1 MATNSII
8 DTSRLAGKRA
18 GRNAPKGRAVD
29 ARALEAVRAL
39 LGDAP
44 RRRDLLIE
52 FLHRIQ
58 DAYGSISAAHVVAL
72 AQEMRL
78 ALTEVYEVA
87 TFYHHFDVIKEGDPL
102 PPAITVRVCETLSCQ
117 MAGADTLRAAL
128 SSACGANVRVL
139 PAPCIGRCEHAPAA
153 VVGRNPIDA
162 ATVDEVMNAIAR
174 GRTQPSL
181 PPTIDYAAYRSAG
194 GYRTLMACIRGE
206 GPADAVIGA
215 MEHSRLRGLGG
226 AGFPAG
232 RQWRIVA

>member
-1 MATNSII
+1 MTQKVSI
-8 DTSRLAGKRA
+8 DTSRLGRKR
-18 GRNAPKGRAVD
+18 GVRPQSKGRVAD
-29 ARALEAVRAL
+29 PRALAEVQAL

-44 RRRDLLIE
+44 RRADLLIE

-128 SSACGANVRVL
+128 SSA
-139 PAPCIGRCEHAPAA
+139 
-153 VVGRNPIDA
+153 
-162 ATVDEVMNAIAR
+162 
-174 GRTQPSL
+174 
-181 PPTIDYAAYRSAG
+181 
-194 GYRTLMACIRGE
+194 
-206 GPADAVIGA
+206 
-215 MEHSRLRGLGG
+215 
-226 AGFPAG
+226 
-232 RQWRIVA
+232 